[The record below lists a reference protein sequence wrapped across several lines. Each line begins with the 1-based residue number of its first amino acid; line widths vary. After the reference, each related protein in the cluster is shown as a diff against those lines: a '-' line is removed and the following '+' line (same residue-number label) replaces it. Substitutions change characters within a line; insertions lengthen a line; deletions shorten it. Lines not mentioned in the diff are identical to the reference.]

1 MLSKSKYIRGL
12 QCERGLWLEVHNPRL
27 ARYPAATLA
36 RFRQGRDFE
45 REFKETFPLGI
56 DISRRLKGNIMQYPV
71 LTARL
76 LSQAGEV
83 VLFEAGFVYDGVLV
97 LADVLHKDAEGC
109 ITVYEVKDSLHVSD
123 TFRHDVAIQH
133 YVIAHALPTVVQPD
147 RFCPAPQLRHFYL
160 LHHDDTGAFVPE
172 ELTDYALSQWDST
185 ARNIA
190 RFKAVVAGA
199 EPHIP
204 ISDHCQQP
212 YACPFIGHCKSD
224 LSDQSDLSDSSD
236 QSD

>member
-45 REFKETFPLGI
+45 REFKDTFPHGI

-76 LSQAGEV
+76 LSQAGDV
-83 VLFEAGFVYDGVLV
+83 VLFEAGFIYDGVLV
-97 LADVLHKDAEGC
+97 LADVLHKDSDGC
-109 ITVYEVKDSLHVSD
+109 VTVYEVKDSLHVSD

-147 RFCPAPQLRHFYL
+147 LFSPSPQLRHFYL
-160 LHHDDTGAFVPE
+160 LHHNDTGAFVPE
-172 ELTDYALSQWDST
+172 ELTDYALSQWDTT
-185 ARNIA
+185 ARHIA
-190 RFKAVVAGA
+190 HFKAVVAGP

-204 ISDHCQQP
+204 VSDHCQRP
-212 YACPFIGHCKSD
+212 YACPFIAHCQAATD
-224 LSDQSDLSDSSD
+224 D
-236 QSD
+236 